1 MQPNQIAHSYK
12 PTSLQMIELN
22 EERRDS
28 NESLLS
34 SFDFELIRAI
44 THFPLHSV
52 QVQEFA

>member
-1 MQPNQIAHSYK
+1 MQANQIAQSYK
-12 PTSLQMIELN
+12 LTSLQTIESN

-34 SFDFELIRAI
+34 SFEPIRAI

-52 QVQEFA
+52 QVQESA